1 MKRELAKRKPKLLVT
16 SPPCTKF
23 SPLQNLRKDWETF
36 EEEWHGAVNHV
47 DFSMECLEEQL
58 HRGGHGLHE
67 HPDTATSWT
76 LPSVQNYLNHDEI
89 ILVKSHQC
97 RFGLRVHQGLN
108 RKSTLFATSCDAIA
122 VNLQRLCECELPHE
136 PLVGGLPKAAETY
149 PPKLVQAMIDGLIQ
163 EWVDEQRGCPP
174 HLTDRGDLEQRME
187 ELGRQDFQWRKF
199 HDCAVWVS
207 NNKTHMPRQGP
218 GHRTLRWTWVRNLWD
233 NKWMQLERAR
243 TGKPPKL
250 EVAYKAI
257 IVLYYH
263 PDLQFTYA
271 EISAVTTAEKTM
283 VLRAHINLGH
293 PSVKEFAR
301 LLKSAG
307 TRPDIVQY
315 VLQEFSCEGCAKE
328 KRQPTRLPA
337 ATPRT
342 YDFNVVIG
350 IDLLFVFGADDKNEL
365 PVLNVTCQG
374 TLYSTFVLAHPTR
387 RSSTLVWQ
395 AFTMAWLRTF
405 GAPSF
410 IVLDQGLE
418 FMGAFVEGMENHG
431 IVPLWIDRDAPYQ
444 NGITERRGGLFKQV
458 YYKSRELRPLN
469 DIDEVKTLIHEVSWS
484 LQTLTNRSCYSPA
497 QRVLGKQPALNM
509 DNLANMSEYEVTM
522 TSDASWKKAEEIRQ
536 TARQAL
542 MTVDSRE
549 RLQRAARARPRR
561 AREKHVFQEGEPV
574 YVWRQGR
581 RGFQA
586 KVGPCFVILQRGDT
600 VWVTRRGEL
609 WKCNRSQVFPMGNL
623 EKQGLEIIP
632 MELLRAK
639 EKLRFNS
646 EKLGFVD
653 VEKEGEPPDEE
664 EPIRMAATPAP
675 VPAEQ
680 SEVLRRVPQ
689 TPRGPPEGQAPRTPA
704 IQAPSTPAPAPMT
717 PALARTARSR
727 SPPAHPVRQAE
738 TVIDLEEIPEQQ
750 PAQAPVAP
758 DPQPGIPEAK
768 TKQIINDGDELW
780 KATVENQ
787 EARPAQPASSADTAP
802 GLRQWVRYDVD
813 AKRYR
818 ASNSKGPLWS
828 DVIRRITLDLD
839 TDQVI
844 RDEPIRPG
852 MSVHQIHQKLP
863 EQVQSIETTLIYQPK
878 PGHPDPGEPYPKPAP
893 ASGAKDTKGKEPEE
907 DARLV
912 DVGMK
917 RSLDDPS
924 PNERT
929 ANKSR
934 TFGVWRADT
943 KNEWGDKVIANSRD
957 VNAFKL
963 LDRKDCFYALKTFE
977 DEFPLHYLTQK
988 GKELNE
994 KSLTADEKKLFREAK
1009 LLEISNL
1016 TNSGAIELITDKDK
1030 LKEIREKYGHRIMP
1044 SRFLITKKTG
1054 EIGEKWKAKA
1064 RWILLGH
1071 RDPDSL
1077 QLERF
1082 APTPSSTTVMLVL
1095 QVIASHHYHL
1105 FVMDVSSAFGQSDP
1119 YERDQGPL
1127 YASVPPTGIPEV
1139 DQQALIHARTAV
1151 YGLVNAPAIWR
1162 KTVRRL
1168 LLALNYVESVFDPCL
1183 YFLPS
1188 IPEEKTSPEQ
1198 FTVHGGRSSAV
1209 RCGRLLPRRQ

>member
-1 MKRELAKRKPKLLVT
+1 
-16 SPPCTKF
+16 
-23 SPLQNLRKDWETF
+23 
-36 EEEWHGAVNHV
+36 
-47 DFSMECLEEQL
+47 
-58 HRGGHGLHE
+58 
-67 HPDTATSWT
+67 
-76 LPSVQNYLNHDEI
+76 
-89 ILVKSHQC
+89 
-97 RFGLRVHQGLN
+97 
-108 RKSTLFATSCDAIA
+108 
-122 VNLQRLCECELPHE
+122 
-136 PLVGGLPKAAETY
+136 
-149 PPKLVQAMIDGLIQ
+149 
-163 EWVDEQRGCPP
+163 
-174 HLTDRGDLEQRME
+174 
-187 ELGRQDFQWRKF
+187 
-199 HDCAVWVS
+199 
-207 NNKTHMPRQGP
+207 
-218 GHRTLRWTWVRNLWD
+218 
-233 NKWMQLERAR
+233 
-243 TGKPPKL
+243 
-250 EVAYKAI
+250 
-257 IVLYYH
+257 
-263 PDLQFTYA
+263 
-271 EISAVTTAEKTM
+271 
-283 VLRAHINLGH
+283 
-293 PSVKEFAR
+293 
-301 LLKSAG
+301 
-307 TRPDIVQY
+307 
-315 VLQEFSCEGCAKE
+315 
-328 KRQPTRLPA
+328 
-337 ATPRT
+337 
-342 YDFNVVIG
+342 
-350 IDLLFVFGADDKNEL
+350 
-365 PVLNVTCQG
+365 
-374 TLYSTFVLAHPTR
+374 
-387 RSSTLVWQ
+387 
-395 AFTMAWLRTF
+395 
-405 GAPSF
+405 
-410 IVLDQGLE
+410 
-418 FMGAFVEGMENHG
+418 
-431 IVPLWIDRDAPYQ
+431 
-444 NGITERRGGLFKQV
+444 
-458 YYKSRELRPLN
+458 
-469 DIDEVKTLIHEVSWS
+469 
-484 LQTLTNRSCYSPA
+484 
-497 QRVLGKQPALNM
+497 
-509 DNLANMSEYEVTM
+509 
-522 TSDASWKKAEEIRQ
+522 
-536 TARQAL
+536 
-542 MTVDSRE
+542 
-549 RLQRAARARPRR
+549 
-561 AREKHVFQEGEPV
+561 
-574 YVWRQGR
+574 
-581 RGFQA
+581 
-586 KVGPCFVILQRGDT
+586 
-600 VWVTRRGEL
+600 
-609 WKCNRSQVFPMGNL
+609 MGNL

-664 EPIRMAATPAP
+664 EPIRMPATPAP

-704 IQAPSTPAPAPMT
+704 IQAPMT

-738 TVIDLEEIPEQQ
+738 TVIDLEETPEQE

-893 ASGAKDTKGKEPEE
+893 ASGAKVTKGKEPEE

-912 DVGMK
+912 DMGMK
-917 RSLDDPS
+917 RSLEDPS

-943 KNEWGDKVIANSRD
+943 KNEWGDKSLYPVIANSRD

-1009 LLEISNL
+1009 LLEIGNL

-1139 DQQALIHARTAV
+1139 DQQALIHVRTAV

-1198 FTVHGGRSSAV
+1198 FTVAGVVLLDVDDFCQGGNDRRQSQMAKLRTQLKFGKWKDLYESSAEYIGRTLFQTKDYEIQVSMKRYIEEKLKPVTLAKDRMKDKTAKLTEQETTWLRGMGGSLLWIGKEARPDVGAACAMAMSWSSNGPTVEHIVMGNKTVAELKQTKEAYLRILPIPTDAGIWMTVADASMGNADGKSQGGFIMAYAHKSIMDGELADFNIISWRSHKLRRVVKATLGSEALAMDDALGEVEWLRALWHEMLDENSSVLDGTRLCTSPSAMVLRLPEDEAEEVASV
-1209 RCGRLLPRRQ
+1209 RIVDKLTGVHVTDAKALYDLLSRRSGNAGQDRRAQLDVAVICVSARTLRCKTYWVPGPQMIADPLTKRLGNSALLRKVMANAKYGLTRGAGVLD